1 MPVPLQAGVAA
12 AGRAVK
18 AQASEISALICI
30 LIWIGSWFIKGTS
43 QKFRFSI
50 STPAIPTA
58 ASGMDGAQSRVR
70 ANSANCP

>member
-1 MPVPLQAGVAA
+1 
-12 AGRAVK
+12 
-18 AQASEISALICI
+18 